1 MSENATAKLM
11 GHHLIADEVRRL
23 PPRPGVYRMLNDE
36 GDVLYVGKAR
46 SLKSRVSN
54 YATLNG
60 HSNRIARMISETRAM
75 EFVVT
80 DTETEALL
88 LEANLIKQLR
98 PRYNVLLRDD
108 KSFASILV
116 AKDHDFPQILKH
128 RGAQK
133 RPGEYF
139 GPFASAGSVNRGLNT
154 LQKAFLLRSC
164 NDSVFE
170 NRERPCLLYQI
181 KRCAAPCTGVV
192 NKDEYA
198 QLVKEATQFLRGGN
212 REVAADLSKEMEQ
225 AAEDL
230 EFERAARLRD
240 RIRALAHLQESQGI
254 NPGSIDEAD
263 VFAVHVNGGQSCV
276 QAFFFR
282 AGQNLGSRAYF
293 PKADK
298 EEEPAAILAAFLA
311 QFYDG
316 RMPPRQIFV
325 SEGFDD
331 QQLLSEALSIK
342 AGRKIEVLNPQRGE
356 KKNLIAHA
364 QMNAREALGRRLA
377 DTASQKKLMDALCE
391 ALELSGTP
399 TRVECYD
406 NSHIGG
412 TGMVGGMVVAGEEGF
427 ERNKY
432 RKFNIKDPK
441 VAAGDDFGAMREVL
455 SRRFSRLVKESS
467 PGQDDWPSLIVIDG
481 GQGQL
486 SAAQTSMEDA
496 GIQVGPDIEG
506 GEIMLVSIAK
516 ARREDARGGKTAD
529 RSAGAVAEQFFA
541 PGRAPFMLPPRSPVL
556 YYLQR
561 LRDEAHRFAIGAQR
575 AKRQKQM
582 TSNPLD
588 SIEGVG
594 PSRKKALLHHF
605 GSAKGVSR
613 AKPQDLMSV
622 DGISESL
629 AQRIYDHFHPQG

>member
-1 MSENATAKLM
+1 MSDTRPKPLI
-11 GHHLIADEVRRL
+11 GHELIADEVRRL
-23 PPRPGVYRMLNDE
+23 PPRPGVYRMFGADSE
-36 GDVLYVGKAR
+36 VLYVGKAR

-116 AKDHDFPQILKH
+116 AKDHAYPQILKH

-133 RPGEYF
+133 RPGDYF
-139 GPFASAGSVNRGLNT
+139 GPFASAGAVNRGLNT

-192 NKDEYA
+192 SEEEYA
-198 QLVKEATQFLRGGN
+198 KLVAEASQFLRGGN
-212 REVAADLSKEMEQ
+212 RAVVGQLSKEMED
-225 AAEDL
+225 ASEALD
-230 EFERAARLRD
+230 FERAASLRD

-254 NPGSIDEAD
+254 NPGSVEEAD
-263 VFAVHVNGGQSCV
+263 VFAIYSDGGQSCV

-298 EEEPAAILAAFLA
+298 EETQEAVLSAFLA

-316 RMPPRQIFV
+316 KMPPRLVMI
-325 SEGFDD
+325 SEDIGDRE
-331 QQLLSEALSIK
+331 LLGEALTVK
-342 AGRKIEVLNPQRGE
+342 AGRKVEVLHPQRGE
-356 KKNLIAHA
+356 KRDLVKHA
-364 QMNAREALGRRLA
+364 LMNAREALGRRLA
-377 DTASQKKLMDALCE
+377 DTASQKRLLE
-391 ALELSGTP
+391 ALAETLELTALP
-399 TRVECYD
+399 TRIECYD

-412 TGMVGGMVVAGEEGF
+412 TGMVGAMIVSGEEGF

-432 RKFNIKDPK
+432 RKFNIKDPD
-441 VAAGDDFGAMREVL
+441 VAAGDDFGAMGEVL
-455 SRRFSRLVKESS
+455 SRRFSRLVKESA
-467 PGQDDWPSLIVIDG
+467 PGQDDWPSLVVIDG
-481 GQGQL
+481 GLGQL
-486 SAAQTSMEDA
+486 SAAQKSMEDA
-496 GIQVGPDIEG
+496 GIRVGPDLEG
-506 GEIMLVSIAK
+506 GEVMLLSIAK
-516 ARREDARGGKTAD
+516 ARREDAHGGKTAD

-541 PGRAPFMLPPRSPVL
+541 PGRPAFMLPPRSPVL
-556 YYLQR
+556 YHMQR
-561 LRDEAHRFAIGAQR
+561 VRDEAHRFAIGAQR

-588 SIEGVG
+588 AIEGVG

-613 AKPQDLMSV
+613 AKAADLMSV

>member
-1 MSENATAKLM
+1 MSSRPETKLI
-11 GHHLIADEVRRL
+11 GHALIADEVRRL
-23 PPRPGVYRMLNDE
+23 PPRPGVYRMF
-36 GDVLYVGKAR
+36 GDDGEVLYVGKAR
-46 SLKSRVSN
+46 SLKARVSN

-60 HSNRIARMISETRAM
+60 HSNRIARMISDTRAM

-116 AKDHDFPQILKH
+116 AKDHAFPQILKH

-139 GPFASAGSVNRGLNT
+139 GPFASAGAVNRGLNT

-192 NKDEYA
+192 DEEAYGK
-198 QLVKEATQFLRGGN
+198 LVREATTFLRGGN
-212 REVAADLSKEMEQ
+212 REVTAQLSKDMEE
-225 AAEDL
+225 AAEALD
-230 EFERAARLRD
+230 FERAASLRD

-254 NPGSIDEAD
+254 NPGSVEEAD
-263 VFAVHVNGGQSCV
+263 VFAVHANGGQSCV

-298 EEEPAAILAAFLA
+298 EETQAAILGAFLA

-316 RMPPRQIFV
+316 RMPPRSIFI
-325 SEGFDD
+325 SEEIDD
-331 QQLLSEALSIK
+331 RELLADALSIK
-342 AGRKIEVLNPQRGE
+342 AGRKVEVLQPQRGE
-356 KKNLIAHA
+356 KKTLVAQAH
-364 QMNAREALGRRLA
+364 MNAREALGRRLA
-377 DTASQKKLMDALCE
+377 DTASQKRLMEALAE
-391 ALELSGTP
+391 SLELSGLP

-406 NSHIGG
+406 NSHISG
-412 TGMVGGMVVAGEEGF
+412 TGMVGGMIVSGEEGF

-432 RKFNIKDPK
+432 RKFNIKDPN

-455 SRRFSRLVKESS
+455 ERRFSRLIKESA
-467 PGQDDWPSLIVIDG
+467 PGQDDWPSLVVIDG

-486 SAAQTSMEDA
+486 SAAKTAMEDA
-496 GIQVGPDIEG
+496 GIRVGPDIEG
-506 GEIMLVSIAK
+506 GEVMLLSIAK
-516 ARREDARGGKTAD
+516 ARREDAHGGKTAD
-529 RSAGAVAEQFFA
+529 RSASASAEQFFA
-541 PGRAPFMLPPRSPVL
+541 PGRPPFMLPPRTPVL

-575 AKRQKQM
+575 AKRTKQM

-588 SIEGVG
+588 AIEGVG

-605 GSAKGVSR
+605 GSAKGVAR
-613 AKPQDLMSV
+613 AKSTDLMTV

-629 AQRIYDHFHPQG
+629 AQRIYDHFHPQE

>member
-1 MSENATAKLM
+1 MTEPTASPRLH
-11 GHHLIADEVRRL
+11 GHALIADEVRRL
-23 PPRPGVYRMLNDE
+23 PLRPGVYRMLNKD

-60 HSNRIARMISETRAM
+60 HSNRIARMIAETASM

-116 AKDHDFPQILKH
+116 AKDHAFPQILKH

-133 RPGEYF
+133 RRGEYF
-139 GPFASAGSVNRGLNT
+139 GPFASANAVNRGLNT
-154 LQKAFLLRSC
+154 MQKAFLLRSC
-164 NDSVFE
+164 KDSVFE
-170 NRERPCLLYQI
+170 NRVRPCLLYQI

-192 NKDEYA
+192 DEIAYA
-198 QLVKEATQFLRGGN
+198 GLVEEATQFLRGQN
-212 REVAADLSKEMEQ
+212 REVAEKLSQDMDK

-230 EFERAARLRD
+230 DFERAASLRD

-263 VFAVHVNGGQSCV
+263 VFAIHTGGGQSCV

-298 EEEPAAILAAFLA
+298 EIADADILAAFLA

-316 RMPPRQIFV
+316 RMPPKLIMV
-325 SEGFDD
+325 SESLED
-331 QQLLSEALSIK
+331 QELLAKALTIK
-342 AGRKIEVLNPQRGE
+342 AGRKIEVLTPQRGE
-356 KKNLIAHA
+356 KRNLIKNAG
-364 QMNAREALGRRLA
+364 MNAKEALGRRLA
-377 DTASQKKLMDALCE
+377 ETASQKRLMDALCE
-391 ALELSGTP
+391 ALELTGTP
-399 TRVECYD
+399 LRVECYD

-412 TGMVGGMVVAGEEGF
+412 TGMVGGMIVADAEGF
-427 ERNKY
+427 ARNKY
-432 RKFNIKDPK
+432 RKFNIKDDE
-441 VAAGDDFGAMREVL
+441 VAPGDDFGAMREVL
-455 SRRFSRLVKESS
+455 RRRFSRLIKESA
-467 PGQDDWPSLIVIDG
+467 PGQEDWPSLVVIDG
-481 GQGQL
+481 GLGQL
-486 SAAQTSMEDA
+486 SAAKEAMEDA
-496 GIQVGPDIEG
+496 GIRVGPDIEG
-506 GEIMLVSIAK
+506 GDVMLLTIAK

-529 RSAGAVAEQFFA
+529 RSASAVAEQFFA
-541 PGRAPFMLPPRSPVL
+541 PGRPPFMLPPRSPVL

-582 TSNPLD
+582 TDNPLD
-588 SIEGVG
+588 AIDGVG
-594 PSRKKALLHHF
+594 AARKKALLHHF
-605 GSAKGVSR
+605 GSAKGVAR
-613 AKPQDLMSV
+613 AKPTDLQAV
-622 DGISESL
+622 DGISEAL
-629 AQRIYDHFHPQG
+629 AQRIYEHFHQ